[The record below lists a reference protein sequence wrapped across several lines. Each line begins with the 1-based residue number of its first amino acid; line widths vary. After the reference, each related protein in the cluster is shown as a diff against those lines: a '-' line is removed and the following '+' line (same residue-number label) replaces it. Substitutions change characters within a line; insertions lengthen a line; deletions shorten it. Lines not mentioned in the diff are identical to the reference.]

1 MQSTKEIKE
10 EKKESREIDVAM
22 LRFGNKPSNVSTTI
36 KIPDSLGIMDN
47 PSQKAPKGFG
57 CFRIMTPQDGDKRVV
72 WDSRDFAQI
81 TEAKAMF
88 DELVVQGLVPY
99 CVGLNGRAS
108 SEVMVEFDP
117 YAEEIIFL
125 PVAMVVGG

>member
-1 MQSTKEIKE
+1 MPSTKEIKGN
-10 EKKESREIDVAM
+10 ESREIDVAM
-22 LRFGNKPSNVSTTI
+22 LRVGNKPSNVSKTI
-36 KIPDSLGIMDN
+36 KIPDNLGIMDS
-47 PSQKAPKGFG
+47 PSQKAPEGFG

-81 TEAKAMF
+81 TEAKSMF
-88 DELVVQGLVPY
+88 DELVIQGLVPY
-99 CVGLNGRAS
+99 CVGVNGRAS